1 MNNKNVLDAF
11 NQLDTNNKRNKISDE
26 LMAIGEL
33 INNIEKYSG
42 IETNLKIKN
51 YNQNNDLNMTE
62 DEILSFIYEDIFNI
76 ENEIFILYTII
87 SKDHHYYIQLYNL
100 H

>member
-87 SKDHHYYIQLYNL
+87 SNGREK
-100 H
+100 

>member
-26 LMAIGEL
+26 LMAIGEV

-42 IETNLKIKN
+42 IETNLRIKN
-51 YNQNNDLNMTE
+51 YDQNNDLNMTE

-76 ENEIFILYTII
+76 ENEIFILYIII
-87 SKDHHYYIQLYNL
+87 SNGKEK
-100 H
+100 

>member
-33 INNIEKYSG
+33 INNIEK
-42 IETNLKIKN
+42 
-51 YNQNNDLNMTE
+51 
-62 DEILSFIYEDIFNI
+62 
-76 ENEIFILYTII
+76 
-87 SKDHHYYIQLYNL
+87 
-100 H
+100 

>member
-51 YNQNNDLNMTE
+51 YDQNNDLNMTE

-87 SKDHHYYIQLYNL
+87 SNGREK
-100 H
+100 

>member
-62 DEILSFIYEDIFNI
+62 DEILTFFYEDFLI
-76 ENEIFILYTII
+76 
-87 SKDHHYYIQLYNL
+87 
-100 H
+100 

>member
-11 NQLDTNNKRNKISDE
+11 NQVDTNNKRNKISDE

-62 DEILSFIYEDIFNI
+62 DEILTFFYEDFLI
-76 ENEIFILYTII
+76 
-87 SKDHHYYIQLYNL
+87 
-100 H
+100 